1 MKKQK
6 SGLYKKSLI
15 RIILFLCINF
25 IHFPLYGYYFK
36 NIGVKDGLSQPSI
49 LSIHQDELGRM
60 WFGTLQGLSIY
71 DGNEMIT
78 LKGGEERF
86 DNYIKNNTIYRIV
99 EDSNHNIFL
108 RADNSLVCYK
118 LTEDRFQC
126 IREGDI
132 NAVNS
137 IGGKIYIAAKD
148 SILEWNE
155 GDNRWDFFKKIEIS
169 SGRISSIFC
178 NRSSEW
184 YIVTSKGCYK
194 EYKNGLWKC
203 ILDIP
208 SIEMLYESKDG
219 SIWMATR
226 SNGLYQ

>member
-60 WFGTLQGLSIY
+60 WFGTVQGLSIY

-155 GDNRWDFFKKIEIS
+155 GDNRWDFFKK
-169 SGRISSIFC
+169 
-178 NRSSEW
+178 
-184 YIVTSKGCYK
+184 
-194 EYKNGLWKC
+194 
-203 ILDIP
+203 
-208 SIEMLYESKDG
+208 
-219 SIWMATR
+219 
-226 SNGLYQ
+226 

>member
-155 GDNRWDFFKKIEIS
+155 GDNR
-169 SGRISSIFC
+169 
-178 NRSSEW
+178 
-184 YIVTSKGCYK
+184 
-194 EYKNGLWKC
+194 
-203 ILDIP
+203 
-208 SIEMLYESKDG
+208 
-219 SIWMATR
+219 
-226 SNGLYQ
+226 

>member
-6 SGLYKKSLI
+6 SGLYEKSLI

-118 LTEDRFQC
+118 LTEERALELYDRYAKQAL
-126 IREGDI
+126 ELMLAKNHDYDE
-132 NAVNS
+132 AWQ
-137 IGGKIYIAAKD
+137 IGRAH
-148 SILEWNE
+148 
-155 GDNRWDFFKKIEIS
+155 
-169 SGRISSIFC
+169 
-178 NRSSEW
+178 
-184 YIVTSKGCYK
+184 V
-194 EYKNGLWKC
+194 
-203 ILDIP
+203 
-208 SIEMLYESKDG
+208 
-219 SIWMATR
+219 
-226 SNGLYQ
+226 

>member
-6 SGLYKKSLI
+6 SGLYEKSLI

-86 DNYIKNNTIYRIV
+86 ATNRINSVYISFSDTLKTVFSQFITNQRIV
-99 EDSNHNIFL
+99 STQ
-108 RADNSLVCYK
+108 K
-118 LTEDRFQC
+118 
-126 IREGDI
+126 
-132 NAVNS
+132 
-137 IGGKIYIAAKD
+137 
-148 SILEWNE
+148 
-155 GDNRWDFFKKIEIS
+155 
-169 SGRISSIFC
+169 
-178 NRSSEW
+178 
-184 YIVTSKGCYK
+184 YIV
-194 EYKNGLWKC
+194 
-203 ILDIP
+203 I
-208 SIEMLYESKDG
+208 
-219 SIWMATR
+219 
-226 SNGLYQ
+226 